1 MLLLPPTVA
10 RRDLPQLRA
19 VAQHFPRP
27 RQADVG
33 SVAYVEAAA
42 RLHEIGPAPGARVAI
57 GVGSR
62 GIRDIVT
69 VVKATVAA
77 CCDAGLTSFVASA
90 MGSHGGGATVQ
101 LSRSA

>member
-33 SVAYVEAAA
+33 SVVYVEAAA
-42 RLHEIGPAPGARVAI
+42 RLHEIGPRQARGSLLAWVVGAF
-57 GVGSR
+57 
-62 GIRDIVT
+62 VT
-69 VVKATVAA
+69 
-77 CCDAGLTSFVASA
+77 S
-90 MGSHGGGATVQ
+90 
-101 LSRSA
+101 